1 MAARLRRWILGSSGL
16 LVAAYGTVHLYST
29 HRNEPFLIH
38 AGAPEKI
45 APLRPTNPLPSRE
58 NQLKALRETAEFD
71 VLVVGGGATG
81 AGVALDSVSRG
92 LKTALVELD
101 DFSSGTSSR
110 STKLIHGG
118 VRYLQKAIMR
128 LDYEQYRMVKEAL
141 YERAN
146 LLAIAPHL
154 SCPLPIMLPVYKW
167 WQVPYYWV
175 GIKMY
180 DLVAGSKLVKPSY
193 YLSKSKALEL
203 FPMLKKAK
211 LCGALVYYDGQ
222 HNDAR
227 MNVAIVLTAARMGA
241 KVANHVAVTHLIHKP
256 DADGKMVVAGA
267 RVKDMITGAE
277 WDVRAKCVV
286 NATGPFTDSI
296 RTMDDPK
303 TPKIC
308 QPSAGVHIILPNY
321 YSPEKMGLLDPS
333 TSDGRVIF
341 FLPWEG
347 ATIAGTTD
355 RPCDVTHHPAPTE
368 EDIQFILQEI
378 RHYLTSDIEVRRGDV
393 LSAWA
398 GIRPLVLD
406 PNKSNTESI
415 ARNHIIHVSDANLV
429 TIAGG
434 KWTTYRSMA
443 KETIDA
449 AIKACGL
456 QPEKDSQTDGL
467 LLEGAHGY
475 TPTMFIRLVQD
486 FGLEN
491 EVAQHLANTYGDRAF
506 SVAKL
511 TRLTGKRWPIVGK
524 RLHEEFPYI
533 DAEVRYA
540 VKEYA
545 CTAVDVIARRLRL
558 AFLNVQAAEEALP
571 EIVRIMAEELQWSKA
586 EQKTQYDA
594 AVHFLKTEMGQ
605 DVNKASKENLDINLT
620 KDEIRNYVGRFQSLD
635 SEKKGFISVNDLRK
649 SFKKHGESVTEQQLH
664 ELLREVDLNKNGEID
679 LSEYLQMMNAIKS
692 GVIAY
697 SRLAKIA
704 DTEYETLSV
713 ERSCGGL

>member
-1 MAARLRRWILGSSGL
+1 MASRLRKVALTSGGLILATYGSINIYDYYRTQQWAARVKAS
-16 LVAAYGTVHLYST
+16 VK
-29 HRNEPFLIH
+29 EH
-38 AGAPEKI
+38 A
-45 APLRPTNPLPSRE
+45 RPTNPLPTRAA
-58 NQLKALRETAEFD
+58 QLATLKDTKEFD
-71 VLVVGGGATG
+71 VLVIGGGATG

-118 VRYLQKAIMR
+118 VRYLQKAIMQ
-128 LDYEQYRMVKEAL
+128 LDYDQYRMVKEAL

-146 LLAIAPHL
+146 LLFIAPHL
-154 SCPLPIMLPVYKW
+154 SNPLPIMLPIYTW
-167 WQVPYYWV
+167 WQIPYYWF

-193 YLSKSKALEL
+193 FLSKSKALEL
-203 FPMLKKAK
+203 FPMLKKSK

-227 MNVAIVLTAARMGA
+227 MNIAIALTAARMGA
-241 KVANHVAVTHLIHKP
+241 AIANHAEVTRLIKKT
-256 DADGKMVVAGA
+256 DSEGKSVVCGA
-267 RVKDMITGAE
+267 IVKDTLTGNE
-277 WDVRAKCVV
+277 FEVRAKCVV

-296 RTMDDPK
+296 RLMDNPK

-308 QPSAGVHIILPNY
+308 QPSSGVHIVLPDY
-321 YSPEKMGLLDPS
+321 YSPDKMGLIDPS

-355 RPCDVTHHPAPTE
+355 RSCEVTHHPAPKE
-368 EDIQFILQEI
+368 EDIQFILNEV

-406 PNKSNTESI
+406 PNKSSTESI
-415 ARNHIIHVSDANLV
+415 ARNHIIHVSDSNLV

-443 KETIDA
+443 KETVDE

-456 QPEKDSQTDGL
+456 TPLSNSQTDGL

-475 TPTMFIRLVQD
+475 SPTMFIQLLQD

-511 TRLTGKRWPIVGK
+511 SRITGKRWPIVGR

-533 DAEVRYA
+533 EAEVRYA
-540 VKEYA
+540 VREYA
-545 CTAVDVIARRLRL
+545 CTAVDVIARRLRF
-558 AFLNVQAAEEALP
+558 AFLNVKAAEEALP
-571 EIVRIMAEELQWSKA
+571 NIIKILAEELNWSKT
-586 EQKTQYDA
+586 EQKEQMDQA
-594 AVHFLKTEMGQ
+594 IQFLKTEMGE
-605 DVNKASKENLDINLT
+605 DVNKQFKEKLDINLT
-620 KDEIRNYVGRFQSLD
+620 KEEIREYIVRFQSLD
-635 SEKKGFISVNDLRK
+635 TERKGFISVNDLRK
-649 SFKKHGESVTEQQLH
+649 SFKKHGEVVTNEQMH
-664 ELLREVDLNKNGEID
+664 ELLREVDLNQNGEVD
-679 LSEYLQMMNAIKS
+679 LSEFLQMMNAIKS
-692 GVIAY
+692 GVMPY

-713 ERSCGGL
+713 ERSGGGL